1 MENKVK
7 VMNVLTFLCGEET
20 SYKVTEISFLQKE
33 RERVEA
39 EHPLTGQVLGLRTG
53 KKGLI
58 IIFKDFFPTNFTTNF
73 LLSII
78 PLSLI
83 SCRLYKDRH
92 TYPISV

>member
-7 VMNVLTFLCGEET
+7 VMKVLTFLCGEET

-39 EHPLTGQVLGLRTG
+39 EHRLTRQVLGRRTE
-53 KKGLI
+53 KKTI
-58 IIFKDFFPTNFTTNF
+58 INIFFSTNFKTNF
-73 LLSII
+73 LLSVF